1 MSRVIS
7 FFQPLQARWSR
18 LAARD
23 KNLARLAVLL
33 VLATLVWQ
41 FSLKPALATLRT
53 ADAQAVALDAQLQ
66 HMQELQTQALALQKQ
81 PALGF
86 DDAVRALTTATRQ
99 TLAATAQL
107 SVAGDRASV
116 TLKGAP
122 ADALAQWLAQAR
134 LNARSVP
141 VEARL
146 VRASAPDGG
155 ATWNGVLVLGL
166 PPR

>member
-1 MSRVIS
+1 MSPVTS
-7 FFQPLQARWSR
+7 FFQARWSR
-18 LAARD
+18 LSARD
-23 KNLARLAVLL
+23 KNLVRLAALL
-33 VLATLVWQ
+33 VLATLLWQ
-41 FSLKPALATLRT
+41 FSLKPALSTLRT
-53 ADAQAVALDAQLQ
+53 ADAQALALDVQLQ
-66 HMQELQTQALALQKQ
+66 HMQTMQAQALALQKQ

-86 DDAVRALTTATRQ
+86 DEAVRALTTTTQQ
-99 TLAATAQL
+99 TLATTAQL

-146 VRASAPDGG
+146 VRAATQGGG
-155 ATWNGVLVLGL
+155 ASWNGVLVMGL
-166 PPR
+166 PAR

>member
-1 MSRVIS
+1 MSLFNT
-7 FFQPLQARWSR
+7 FFLPLQARWSR

-23 KNLARLAVLL
+23 KNLVRLAVLL
-33 VLATLVWQ
+33 VLATLLWQ
-41 FSLKPALATLRT
+41 FSLKPALAALRT
-53 ADAQAVALDAQLQ
+53 ADAQTIALDAQLQ
-66 HMQELQTQALALQKQ
+66 HMQALQTQALALQKQ

-86 DDAVRALTTATRQ
+86 DEAVRALTTTTQQ
-99 TLAATAQL
+99 TLATTAQL

-146 VRASAPDGG
+146 VRAATQGGG
-155 ATWNGVLVLGL
+155 ATWNGVLVMGL